1 MSRLRVSWG
10 RRRQIDRRS
19 LSASIPSL
27 QYPGASSWDRVASRA
42 LRDRRAHE
50 FNPGFGSS
58 RFAPFKSAGKEVPT
72 MYLGTSFGCA
82 AYESIFHDIDPSA
95 AFKSVPMSKVDECA
109 CSVVKIDRDLKLG
122 RLFEPDLNKWTVT
135 RQTLIDTPPS
145 SYVSTRIWAQA
156 IHDANPTLDGM
167 IWTSRRFDED
177 QCLIL
182 FGTRVDQSSI
192 DVVST
197 GEFASSPLLLDHLVD
212 LGRLSGIVLTL

>member
-1 MSRLRVSWG
+1 MIVVPSPPPSPVCNILALPAGTELHRVHS
-10 RRRQIDRRS
+10 
-19 LSASIPSL
+19 
-27 QYPGASSWDRVASRA
+27 
-42 LRDRRAHE
+42 RDRRAHE